1 MGGNVSVKTIA
12 SGTVAE
18 AYVELLADRGVDFL
32 FANAGTDFAPLIEA
46 LAKFEG
52 EGRKMPKPVIVP
64 HENVAIHMA
73 LGHYLQSGKPQLV
86 MVHVNV
92 GTANSICGLMNA
104 WRGNLPVL
112 FTSGRTPY
120 SEESG
125 VLGARTGEIH
135 WPQEMRDQGAVVR
148 EIVKWDYE
156 LPNAQVLEQ
165 TVDRALTVTM
175 SEPKGPVYLTLPRE
189 VLAAPVEN
197 FSYSSPSRRQPASA
211 PFPDLDAIDRA
222 ADIIAKAENPVIVCA
237 SVGRDWS
244 EPAALAALA
253 DVFAIPVTQRKPR
266 YVALDSNHPMHL
278 GYEPDAFIT
287 EADAVI
293 VIECD
298 VPWIPNKKAPGRD
311 TKIVHI
317 GVDPLFSSYPMRSFA
332 SDLAITGAAGPSM
345 AALAAALET
354 RKDAAKDR
362 IEARRKRLAE
372 RRAAQRQRWQAAL
385 EKAKHETPINPAWV
399 TYCLDQVRGEDDIVI
414 KEGPITYEHL
424 TLQRPGSLFFTGA
437 AGALGWGLGMALGMK
452 AAAPHKRVICA
463 VGDGAYMFGNPIP
476 AHYVS
481 AAENWPILT
490 MVFNN
495 AMWGAVKR
503 NTREVYPS
511 GYAAKSNREPLT
523 YFDQELAFEKA
534 VETAGGHGE
543 KVVDPAAVPKAIER
557 AFKVMETEKRQA
569 LLNIV
574 CKGP

>member
-1 MGGNVSVKTIA
+1 MPVKTIE
-12 SGTVAE
+12 SGTVAD
-18 AYVELLADRGVDFL
+18 AYIDLLADRGVDFL

-52 EGRKMPKPVIVP
+52 QGRKMPRPVIVP

-92 GTANSICGLMNA
+92 GTANAMCGLMNA

-120 SEESG
+120 SEEGG

-135 WPQEMRDQGAVVR
+135 WPQEMRDQGAMVR

-156 LPNAQVLEQ
+156 VPNATVLEQ
-165 TVDRALTVTM
+165 SVDRALALTM

-189 VLAAPVEN
+189 VLAGPVEN
-197 FSYSSPSRRQPASA
+197 FTFTSPSRRLPSTP
-211 PFPDLDAIDRA
+211 PFPDLNAIDRA
-222 ADIIAKAENPVIVCA
+222 ADLIAKAENPVIVSA
-237 SVGRDWS
+237 SVGRDWD
-244 EPAALAALA
+244 EPAKLAALA

-266 YVALDSNHPMHL
+266 YVALDSEHPMHL
-278 GYEPDAFIT
+278 GYEPDAFL
-287 EADAVI
+287 ADADLVI
-293 VIECD
+293 VVECD
-298 VPWIPNKKAPGRD
+298 VPWIPNKKAPGKE
-311 TKIVHI
+311 TKIIHL
-317 GVDPLFSSYPMRSFA
+317 GVDPMFTSYPMRAFA
-332 SDLAITGAAGPSM
+332 TDIAITGAAGPSM
-345 AALAAALET
+345 TALTAALET
-354 RKDAAKDR
+354 RVAGARDR
-362 IEARRKRLAE
+362 IDARRKRIAE
-372 RRAAQRQRWQAAL
+372 RRATQRERWAAAL
-385 EKAKHETPINPAWV
+385 EKAKHETPINPLWV
-399 TYCLDQVRGEDDIVI
+399 TYCLDQVRGADDIVI
-414 KEGPITYEHL
+414 KESPIAYEQL
-424 TLQRPGSLFFTGA
+424 TLKKPGTMFFTGA

-452 AAAPHKRVICA
+452 AAAPEKRVICT

-481 AAENWPILT
+481 QAEKWPILT

-503 NTREVYPS
+503 NTHEVYPS

-523 YFDQELAFEKA
+523 YFDYEMSFEKA
-534 VETAGGHGE
+534 VEVAGGHGE
-543 KVVDPAAVPKAIER
+543 RVTDPAKVPQALER
-557 AFKVMETEKRQA
+557 ALKVIDVEKRQA
-569 LLNIV
+569 LLNII